1 MKKTDP
7 YRRRLIVLL
16 SFLAAVLVFFGMV
29 MFHYQIVNGDSYRAK
44 SVAGTAKREIV
55 ETSRGIITDRNGKVL
70 VSNRLAYTLTFSK
83 KAFQTDA
90 ELNDAIWKLIG
101 LCRETDTVW
110 VDTLPISQSA
120 PYLYLAS
127 RNEEAFT
134 KFLDSSKLELQRIV
148 RQGLDILRKENA

>member
-70 VSNRLAYTLTFSK
+70 VSNRLSYTLKFSDSS
-83 KAFQTDA
+83 FGGDQDA
-90 ELNDAIWKLIG
+90 CNSAAWRLIDLCQQEKIQWIDPLPLAADAPFALT
-101 LCRETDTVW
+101 TDT
-110 VDTLPISQSA
+110 PG
-120 PYLYLAS
+120 
-127 RNEEAFT
+127 EAF
-134 KFLDSSKLELQRIV
+134 V
-148 RQGLDILRKENA
+148 N